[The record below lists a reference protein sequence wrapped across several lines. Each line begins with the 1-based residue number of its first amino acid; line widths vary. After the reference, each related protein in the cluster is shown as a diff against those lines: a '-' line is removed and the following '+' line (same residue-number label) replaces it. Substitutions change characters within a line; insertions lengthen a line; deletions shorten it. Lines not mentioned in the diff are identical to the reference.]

1 MNIRCTVNETYRC
14 VVGESLASGLTALL
28 VRFSGCNLS
37 CAYCD
42 TRYACDQPGQRTTV
56 DQLAELL
63 KQYGLERLLLTGGEP
78 LMQPEAAVALCDQA
92 LQLGCTVLLESN
104 GTLPTD
110 TIPGDVAKILD
121 VKTPGAEPA
130 VPFLESNLG
139 LLNEQD
145 QLKFV
150 VTSFDDCR
158 WALDF
163 LHTRKPQLDP
173 ANIIFSPASPSF
185 EPPALAQ
192 WLLQERLPYR
202 FQIQLHKA
210 LGLR

>member
-14 VVGESLASGLTALL
+14 LVGESLSSGLTALL
-28 VRFSGCNLS
+28 VRFTGCNLS

-56 DQLAELL
+56 GQLVDSLERSGL
-63 KQYGLERLLLTGGEP
+63 KRLLLTGGEP
-78 LMQPEAAVALCDQA
+78 LMQPEAAAALCDQA
-92 LQLGCTVLLESN
+92 LSLGASVFVESN
-104 GTLPTD
+104 GTLSTSTLPQ
-110 TIPGDVAKILD
+110 DVVKILD
-121 VKTPGAEPA
+121 VKTPGAKPS
-130 VPFLESNLG
+130 VPFLDTNLDN
-139 LLNEQD
+139 LAEQD

-150 VTSFDDCR
+150 VTSFEDCR

-163 LHTRKPQLDP
+163 LRTRKPDLDP
-173 ANIIFSPASPSF
+173 ANIIFSPASPAF

-192 WLLQERLPYR
+192 WLLEERLPYR